1 MPLSFLSYNLL
12 KSKARLGGRYMRKHS
27 MKELIFQ
34 HMKDHLSI
42 YLFVSVLFLMGVIF
56 GAVIVNSM
64 TISQK
69 EDLFY
74 YLNQFF
80 GQLSQGKAAS
90 SKDMFLQSLLHNM
103 KYLGLMWILGISV
116 IGLPVIFI
124 MVFLKGIVVGFTVG
138 FLVNQMGINGFFLS
152 FVSVLPQNLLLIP
165 AYLIMGTCAI
175 AFSMRLIRQLFVKR
189 SLTEAPVHW
198 FGRYAFVLVLILV
211 MSVISSFLEAFL
223 SPLLM
228 EKVIDLI
235 QVKSN

>member
-1 MPLSFLSYNLL
+1 
-12 KSKARLGGRYMRKHS
+12 MRKHS

-80 GQLSQGKAAS
+80 GQLSEGKAAS
-90 SKDMFLQSLLHNM
+90 SKEMFLQSLLHNM
-103 KYLGLMWILGISV
+103 KYLGLMWILGISI

-152 FVSVLPQNLLLIP
+152 FVAVLPQNVLLIP
-165 AYLIMGTCAI
+165 AYLLMGTCAI
-175 AFSMRLIRQLFVKR
+175 AFSLRLIRQLFVKR

-198 FGRYAFVLVLILV
+198 FGRYALVLVLIFA
-211 MSVISSFLEAFL
+211 MSLISSFLEAYL
-223 SPLLM
+223 SPLFM
-228 EKVIDLI
+228 EKLMNYI
-235 QVKSN
+235 QAKPN

>member
-1 MPLSFLSYNLL
+1 
-12 KSKARLGGRYMRKHS
+12 MRKHS

-80 GQLSQGKAAS
+80 GQLSEGKAAS
-90 SKDMFLQSLLHNM
+90 SKEMFLQSLLHNM
-103 KYLGLMWILGISV
+103 KYLGLMWILGISI

-152 FVSVLPQNLLLIP
+152 FVAVLPQNVLLIP

-175 AFSMRLIRQLFVKR
+175 AFSLRLIRQLFVKR

-198 FGRYAFVLVLILV
+198 FGRYALVLVLIFA
-211 MSVISSFLEAFL
+211 MSLISSFLEAYL
-223 SPLLM
+223 SPLFIEKLM
-228 EKVIDLI
+228 NYI
-235 QVKSN
+235 QAKPN

>member
-1 MPLSFLSYNLL
+1 
-12 KSKARLGGRYMRKHS
+12 MRKHS

>member
-1 MPLSFLSYNLL
+1 
-12 KSKARLGGRYMRKHS
+12 MRKHS

-80 GQLSQGKAAS
+80 GQLSEGKAAS
-90 SKDMFLQSLLHNM
+90 SKEMFLQSLLHNM
-103 KYLGLMWILGISV
+103 KYLGLMWILGISI

-152 FVSVLPQNLLLIP
+152 FVAVLPQNVLLIP

-175 AFSMRLIRQLFVKR
+175 AFSLRLIRQLFVKR

-198 FGRYAFVLVLILV
+198 FGRYALVLVLIFA
-211 MSVISSFLEAFL
+211 MSLISSFLEAYL
-223 SPLLM
+223 SPLFMGKLM
-228 EKVIDLI
+228 NYI
-235 QVKSN
+235 QAKPN

>member
-1 MPLSFLSYNLL
+1 
-12 KSKARLGGRYMRKHS
+12 MRKHT
-27 MKELIFQ
+27 MKEQIFQ
-34 HMKDHLSI
+34 HLKDHLSI

-74 YLNQFF
+74 YLNRFF
-80 GQLSQGKAAS
+80 GQLSEGKAAG
-90 SKDMFLQSLLHNM
+90 SKEMFVQSFLHNI
-103 KYLGLMWILGISV
+103 KYLGLMWILGISI

-152 FVSVLPQNLLLIP
+152 FVSVLPQNVLLIP

-175 AFSMRLIRQLFVKR
+175 AFSLRLIRQLFVKR
-189 SLTEAPVHW
+189 SITEAPAQW
-198 FGRYAFVLVLILV
+198 FGRYALVLLLILS
-211 MSVISSFLEAFL
+211 MSFASSLLEAYL

-228 EKVIDLI
+228 EKLTNYILPK
-235 QVKSN
+235 QH